1 MKGRCRVSS
10 SDSIPV
16 LSLILSLAFAGTAS
30 AELKI
35 GTVDMKKIFETYWRT
50 KEAETKMSETRA
62 ILKRDLDERME
73 KRKELQ
79 DQIEKLNDDVKK
91 PELSKDTAT
100 KKMKERDDKIAEW
113 QNMMRELQQYQGE
126 KEKQLA
132 DQTLRI
138 RNGIVEEILKVVKEK
153 TDSENF
159 DLVFDVSGNSINNV
173 PVVISAKPSYDFT
186 KDIVD
191 KLNASRPKG
200 SSSEAPADK
209 PADKPAEKKK
219 KN

>member
-1 MKGRCRVSS
+1 MKKHLI
-10 SDSIPV
+10 IPV

-62 ILKRDLDERME
+62 VLKRDLDERME